1 MPYWPLPLLAMDQVW
16 VSFVSMSLLVSWPA
30 VVSVP
35 SSFTAPVATPPMVGL
50 SLAPVMVIV
59 MSLVAVPPLP
69 SLIVTVMVSVTVWP
83 AARDCT
89 LVLPLSSTYVHLP
102 V

>member
-1 MPYWPLPLLAMDQVW
+1 M
-16 VSFVSMSLLVSWPA
+16 
-30 VVSVP
+30 
-35 SSFTAPVATPPMVGL
+35 
-50 SLAPVMVIV
+50 APVMVIV

-83 AARDCT
+83 AARD